1 MKALLDQNKSLQV
14 KALLGLIEASK
25 TLGLDPSRY
34 KNALRTIRPDLLKK
48 GETKKAAKKSART
61 KKSTASIEK
70 HPSSGKRKRKL
81 LASKIENGMLRLDFS
96 APVARSLVRHFI
108 LERKGKILY
117 VFDIKSAR
125 TPFSIKRYRGGSFK
139 EVRIAQFDPR
149 RIRIVIET
157 LKPYK
162 PKLTLEGK
170 RVLIT
175 LPGAKKRSPKGSSK
189 AKGAAAAAAK
199 EPKPA
204 ATPLRRYTVVI
215 DPGHGGKDVGAI
227 GYRGKR
233 EKDAVLA
240 VSKRV
245 KKELEKRGFRVYLTR
260 SSDRFIPLKKRTR
273 FANKKQAD
281 FFLSIHANAA
291 PKKSRLKSKGLE
303 TFFLSP
309 ARSGRAKRVA
319 AVENSAD
326 VGDLGLYTK
335 NSYLNMMNRE
345 KIVESNKL
353 AIDLQKQILAVLKRK
368 YKGVVDNGVREGPFW
383 VLVGAQM
390 PAVLIEIGYISHP
403 VEGPR
408 LFNPAYQKRLAE
420 GIANGIESYIL
431 HNWM

>member
-1 MKALLDQNKSLQV
+1 MKGLLDQNRSLQV
-14 KALLGLIEASK
+14 EALLGLIEASK
-25 TLGLDPSRY
+25 RLGLDPSRY
-34 KNALRTIRPDLLKK
+34 NNALGAIRPDLLKK
-48 GETKKAAKKSART
+48 SGSRGGSTKRTEAKRGA
-61 KKSTASIEK
+61 ASIEK
-70 HPSSGKRKRKL
+70 HPPSAAGGKRKL
-81 LASKIENGMLRLDFS
+81 LDSGIEKGRLKLTFS
-96 APVARSLVRHFI
+96 APIQRAWVRHFI
-108 LERKGKILY
+108 LERKGRILY
-117 VFDIKSAR
+117 VFDIKNAY
-125 TPFSIKRYRGGSFK
+125 TPFSIRRYRGDGFR

-149 RIRIVIET
+149 RIRVVVET

-162 PKLTLEGK
+162 PKLSLDGVK
-170 RVLIT
+170 LDIT
-175 LPGAKKRSPKGSSK
+175 LPGAKGGGAK
-189 AKGAAAAAAK
+189 AAPPRTGGAK
-199 EPKPA
+199 KSKPA

-227 GYRGKR
+227 GYKGKR

-245 KKELEKRGFRVYLTR
+245 KRELEKRGFVVYLTR
-260 SSDRFIPLKKRTR
+260 TSDRFIPLKKRTR
-273 FANKKQAD
+273 FANRKQAD

-326 VGDLGLYTK
+326 VDDLGLYTK

-408 LFNPAYQKRLAE
+408 LFNPAYQKKLAE

-431 HNWM
+431 HNGM